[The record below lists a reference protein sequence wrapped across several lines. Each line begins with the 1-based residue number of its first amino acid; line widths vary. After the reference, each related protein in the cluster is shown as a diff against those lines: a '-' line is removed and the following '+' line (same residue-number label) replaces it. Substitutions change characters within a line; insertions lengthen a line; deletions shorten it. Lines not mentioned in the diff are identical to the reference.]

1 MSDRFTPPPSAPTHS
16 TAEALDAPPDSGVTI
31 RLSWMSL
38 GLATLLAVEII
49 GLAGYAFF
57 VMKREMEPARL
68 TERAEAALTENY
80 ASLRSEII
88 QQVHHQAP
96 LVAEQMSNRLL
107 KETPNARLELEQ
119 FTVRHLE
126 QGFDNAFELSADEFR
141 QWLRANH
148 DAIEDAF
155 VQIEQAP
162 EDAKLLVMDTEASL
176 EEQLGLDLR
185 DQARLALEVYG
196 VLNEKLERLAL
207 PSAELSPQERL
218 ERRMIRLLRA
228 LVQ

>member
-1 MSDRFTPPPSAPTHS
+1 MSDGPTAQEPPTAITAPDQATGR
-16 TAEALDAPPDSGVTI
+16 GVTV
-31 RLSWMSL
+31 RLSWLSAV
-38 GLATLLAVEII
+38 LASLLAVEIL
-49 GLAGYAFF
+49 GLACYAIY
-57 VMKREMEPARL
+57 VAKRELEPERL
-68 TERAEAALTENY
+68 AQRAEAALTENY
-80 ASLRSEII
+80 STLRSELL

-96 LVAEQMSNRLL
+96 VVAKQMSNRLL
-107 KETPNARLELEQ
+107 RETPEARLELEQ
-119 FTVRHLE
+119 FTVRQLE

-148 DAIEDAF
+148 DAVEDAF

-162 EDAKLLVMDTEASL
+162 EDARLLIMDTEASL

-185 DQARLALEVYG
+185 DQAKLTLELYR
-196 VLNEKLERLAL
+196 VLNEKLERLAR